1 MGLLLFELETEKAGE
16 ALTAQIPGRPLCGSN
31 TSALHLI
38 QQQQM
43 PPLSPVVARFLSPS
57 TDSSFCVCVC
67 VCFCKGYCF
76 LSRHL
81 GQRTWRGALRV
92 GFKVFVLHLWSVYRR
107 RPKKGSRQ
115 S

>member
-16 ALTAQIPGRPLCGSN
+16 AVTAQIPGRPLCGSN

-57 TDSSFCVCVC
+57 TRLFFLC

-76 LSRHL
+76 PSRHL
-81 GQRTWRGALRV
+81 GQQTWRGGVEGRI
-92 GFKVFVLHLWSVYRR
+92 
-107 RPKKGSRQ
+107 Q
-115 S
+115 SICAASAVSL